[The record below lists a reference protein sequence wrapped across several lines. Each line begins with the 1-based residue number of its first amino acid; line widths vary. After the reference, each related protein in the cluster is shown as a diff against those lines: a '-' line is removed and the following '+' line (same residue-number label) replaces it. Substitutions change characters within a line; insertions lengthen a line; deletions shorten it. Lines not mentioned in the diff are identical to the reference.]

1 MGGMVAPAP
10 RSNPMKTQPGQVRII
25 AGQWRGS
32 KLDVIAA
39 DGLRPTSDRVR
50 ETLFNWLQHRTAGAH
65 CIDLFAGSGALGFEA
80 ASRGAARV
88 LMIER
93 EAAALAQLRAAKL
106 KLRAENVEIRDG
118 DALAFLAGTP
128 DRHFDI
134 AFVDPPYAAN
144 LHAAA
149 LRVLAPWLAP
159 DAFVYVE
166 HPVGQEPAWP
176 PGFAVHREGRTREA
190 RYLLLRREIGDGAPD
205 TLRFIDSPASAP

>member
-1 MGGMVAPAP
+1 
-10 RSNPMKTQPGQVRII
+10 MKPQGGQVRII

-50 ETLFNWLQHRTAGAH
+50 ETLFNWLQHHIAGAS

-93 EAAALAQLRAAKL
+93 DATALAQLRAAKL
-106 KLRAENVEIRDG
+106 KLRAENVDFRDG
-118 DALAFLAGTP
+118 NALAFLAGMP
-128 DRHFDI
+128 DRRFDI

-144 LHAAA
+144 LHAIA
-149 LRVLAPWLAP
+149 LQALVPWLAP
-159 DAFVYVE
+159 EAFVYVE
-166 HPVGQEPAWP
+166 HAIDQEPTWP
-176 PGFAVHREGRTREA
+176 PGFIVHREGRTREA
-190 RYLLLRREIGDGAPD
+190 RYLLLRRPAAAPGD
-205 TLRFIDSPASAP
+205 